1 MGCQQELNFGD
12 DLACV
17 IRVFTAV
24 PDLFEFVLFFD
35 LMVSNRELMRVF
47 VALVADNAADRLTLL
62 LSPKNLA
69 RKAAKYAAILL
80 SFGTSLVRAARLLRR
95 IFVFILS
102 VRDVKAI
109 NTEINGL
116 RF

>member
-1 MGCQQELNFGD
+1 
-12 DLACV
+12 
-17 IRVFTAV
+17 
-24 PDLFEFVLFFD
+24 
-35 LMVSNRELMRVF
+35 MRVF

-80 SFGTSLVRAARLLRR
+80 SFGTSLVRAARLLGC

-109 NTEINGL
+109 NTEINRL
-116 RF
+116 RFEFFVVLN